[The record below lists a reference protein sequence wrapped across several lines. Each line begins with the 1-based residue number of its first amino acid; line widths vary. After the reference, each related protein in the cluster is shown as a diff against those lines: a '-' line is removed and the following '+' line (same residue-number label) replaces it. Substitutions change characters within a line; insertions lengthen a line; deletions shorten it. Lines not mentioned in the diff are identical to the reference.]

1 MVQCCQTLILVF
13 KNALTFNLIDNPT
26 AYVFLKPTKK
36 KPILQKKLSPD
47 PNSTGSLNSPVSSI
61 PENNQG
67 LLIETLTY
75 VNVLYCISNGITIT
89 RPSLH
94 ILDNHKTAKT

>member
-1 MVQCCQTLILVF
+1 MYFWNQQKKNPYF
-13 KNALTFNLIDNPT
+13 K
-26 AYVFLKPTKK
+26 
-36 KPILQKKLSPD
+36 KKLSPD

-75 VNVLYCISNGITIT
+75 VNVLYCISNRITIT